1 MTDESSPEEYPPES
15 SSAQSP
21 GADVS
26 DNVERKRLEAQ
37 IAKQEKVKED
47 LEKQIKEK
55 NLEIKRL
62 EEETDR
68 LQKEVLQN
76 IASPGVAKLELERQN
91 WKKLCDGLISEKKDL
106 RKRLEE
112 AEDEIE
118 ELRKKLTQARR
129 EGNQRTE
136 ELLGELNQ
144 TKRELDN
151 TKRRLTQAEL
161 DRDEQTQIVVN
172 WQNIL
177 EGRSAIEQSE
187 RPSAAIASQGTSP
200 QETTTHR
207 RSGSR
212 STCKTN
218 QSSNHEGATVRSY
231 QNFLG
236 ETVKVQYT
244 VVRKK

>member
-15 SSAQSP
+15 SSAQSS

-26 DNVERKRLEAQ
+26 DNVERKRLVAQ

-47 LEKQIKEK
+47 FGKQIKEK

-62 EEETDR
+62 EEETNR

-76 IASPGVAKLELERQN
+76 IASPDVAKLELERQN
-91 WKKLCDGLISEKKDL
+91 LKKLCDELISEKKDSQ
-106 RKRLEE
+106 KRLEE

-118 ELRKKLTQARR
+118 ELRKKLTQTRK

-136 ELLGELNQ
+136 ELLGELDR
-144 TKRELDN
+144 TKSELDH

-161 DRDEQTQIVVN
+161 DRNEQTRRADN

-187 RPSAAIASQGTSP
+187 RLSAAIALQGTSP

-212 STCKTN
+212 STRKTN
-218 QSSNHEGATVRSY
+218 QSSNHEGATVRSF
-231 QNFLG
+231 QIPL
-236 ETVKVQYT
+236 VKQ
-244 VVRKK
+244 